1 MRQTGERTAPV
12 ANLSAS
18 ADPVVAHAIIGDGH
32 DEEAADLDQ
41 DDAEQSGESGASD
54 TPIEHDDGDGFQ
66 VAGRVKWFDATRGF
80 GFLVSDS
87 CDGDVLI
94 HFSVLRDHGRRSL
107 PEGALI
113 ECIVE
118 QQDRGLQARRIISID
133 LSEALPS
140 PTRPSIPAADRAD
153 RQALSDAAGTFESVE
168 VKWFNRVKGYG
179 FLNRVGEPDADIFV
193 HMETVRLAGLVDL
206 QPEDVIEARIA
217 EGRKGLTAVELRHV

>member
-1 MRQTGERTAPV
+1 MAEGTAPV
-12 ANLSAS
+12 ASLSADS
-18 ADPVVAHAIIGDGH
+18 ELVVAHAILGESDEDEQAEVTAID
-32 DEEAADLDQ
+32 DEE
-41 DDAEQSGESGASD
+41 SV
-54 TPIEHDDGDGFQ
+54 HDDGDGFR
-66 VAGRVKWFDATRGF
+66 VAGRIKWFDATRGF
-80 GFLVSDS
+80 GFLVSDQ
-87 CDGDVLI
+87 CDGDVLV

-133 LSEALPS
+133 LSEALIAPAR
-140 PTRPSIPAADRAD
+140 TAIPAADRAD
-153 RQALSDAAGTFESVE
+153 RQALTDAAGEYEPVE

-193 HMETVRLAGLVDL
+193 HMETVRLAGLADL

-217 EGRKGLTAVELRHV
+217 NGRKGLTAVELRRD

>member
-1 MRQTGERTAPV
+1 VRQTVERAAPI
-12 ANLSAS
+12 ASLSDS
-18 ADPVVAHAIIGDGH
+18 AEPFVAHAVIGGGSD
-32 DEEAADLDQ
+32 DEE
-41 DDAEQSGESGASD
+41 DDVSNSHDDGPREIGAGD
-54 TPIEHDDGDGFQ
+54 EIVHNDGDGFQ

-80 GFLVSDS
+80 GFLISDA
-87 CDGDVLI
+87 CEGDVLI

-140 PTRPSIPAADRAD
+140 PARPAIPAADRAD
-153 RQALSDAAGTFESVE
+153 RQALADAAGTFESVE

-217 EGRKGLTAVELRHV
+217 EGRKGLTAVELRHG